1 MITFLKKQFSLL
13 YVPLLWTCIVGIGVF
28 LPGSMI
34 PSETHLAIPQFDK
47 VVHVTLFGVFVLLW
61 NLYESGRTRQQA
73 KLLRLFFLWYVLGNI
88 YGIGSEYI
96 QKYWIPGRDY
106 DQADIIADMIGAGL
120 AYGLSNLLLVRN
132 PAGTDKK

>member
-1 MITFLKKQFSLL
+1 MMTILKKYFSSL
-13 YVPLLWTCIVGIGVF
+13 YIPLIWTGIVGILCF

-34 PSETHLAIPQFDK
+34 PSETHLPIPQFDK
-47 VVHVTLFGVFVLLW
+47 FVHVTLFGGFVFLW
-61 NLYESGRTRQQA
+61 NLYEAGRVKEPQR
-73 KLLRLFFLWYVLGNI
+73 LLKLFFWWYVLGNI

-120 AYGLSNLLLVRN
+120 AYGISNLWLLK
-132 PAGTDKK
+132 ADKK